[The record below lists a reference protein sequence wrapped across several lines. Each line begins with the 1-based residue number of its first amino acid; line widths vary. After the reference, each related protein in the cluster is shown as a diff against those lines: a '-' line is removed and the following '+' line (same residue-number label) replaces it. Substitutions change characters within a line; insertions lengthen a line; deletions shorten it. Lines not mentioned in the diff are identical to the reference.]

1 MSKIEVIFNSPKPK
15 LITVKYGKEK
25 VSLTLK
31 EYEQLIPDLRVKVSE
46 EDFFKN
52 LRKNIKN
59 YFVSL
64 K

>member
-15 LITVKYGKEK
+15 LITIKYGKNK
-25 VSLTLK
+25 VSIPLE
-31 EYEQLIPDLRVKVSE
+31 EYEQLLPDLRVKVSE

-52 LRKNIKN
+52 LRKNIQN
-59 YFVSL
+59 YFAGL